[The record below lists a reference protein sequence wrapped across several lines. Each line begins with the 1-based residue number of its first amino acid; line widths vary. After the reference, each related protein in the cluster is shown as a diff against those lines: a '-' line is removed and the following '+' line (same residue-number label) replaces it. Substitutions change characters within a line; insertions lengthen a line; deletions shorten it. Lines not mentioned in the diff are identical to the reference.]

1 MKPNALLQLH
11 PMTKFYF
18 SLFILAVV
26 LVVPG
31 YWFAF
36 SVFLGLVAI
45 SLLAGV
51 FKEFMSIVVKA
62 LVSVLVIVF
71 LMQIFFF
78 PGEQVLWRWW
88 IFEIKQEGVYYGLIL
103 TSRILA
109 IGSAFVL
116 FFRMTEVR
124 DFVKS
129 LEDKGMPPMGAYV
142 VLSTLQIIP
151 EMRRQA
157 NTIME
162 AQKTRGVETEGS
174 LFVRAKAFIPTL
186 TPLILSSIAGTEERA
201 LTLESRAFSAPVK
214 KTSLHKLAKSRA
226 DRILP
231 ILFVLIILGLV
242 VWRVVLWQ
250 TS

>member
-1 MKPNALLQLH
+1 MKSNALLQLH
-11 PMTKFYF
+11 PMTKFYAA
-18 SLFILAVV
+18 LFILTIV
-26 LVVPG
+26 LIVPG
-31 YWFAF
+31 YWFSFALF
-36 SVFLGLVAI
+36 FVLVAI
-45 SLLAGV
+45 SIMAGV
-51 FKEFMSIVVKA
+51 SKEFISIVLKA
-62 LVSVLVIVF
+62 LLSVLVIVF

-78 PGEQVLWRWW
+78 PGEQVLWQWW

-214 KTSLHKLAKSRA
+214 KTSLHKLARGRA

-231 ILFVLIILGLV
+231 VLFLLIAIGLL

-250 TS
+250 QS

>member
-1 MKPNALLQLH
+1 MKQNILLQLH

-18 SLFILAVV
+18 TLFIFAVV
-26 LVVPG
+26 LISPG
-31 YWFAF
+31 YIFSFAIF
-36 SVFLGLVAI
+36 PILILIAM
-45 SLLAGV
+45 LAGV
-51 FKEFMSIVVKA
+51 AKEFLNIVIKA
-62 LVSVLVIVF
+62 LVTVLIF
-71 LMQIFFF
+71 IFIMQMFFY
-78 PGEQVLWRWW
+78 PGENVLWEWG
-88 IFEIKQEGVYYGLIL
+88 IFEIKQEGIKYGLLL

-109 IGSAFVL
+109 IGSAFIL

-129 LEDKGMPPMGAYV
+129 LEDIGLPPMGAYV

-174 LFVRAKAFIPTL
+174 IFVRAKAFIPTL

-201 LTLESRAFSAPVK
+201 ITLESRAFSAPVK
-214 KTSLHKLAKSRA
+214 KTSLHQLSKSNMDRA
-226 DRILP
+226 LP
-231 ILFVLIILGLV
+231 VVFALV
-242 VWRVVLWQ
+242 VIGLIVWRFFL
-250 TS
+250 

>member
-18 SLFILAVV
+18 SLFILALV
-26 LVVPG
+26 LIVPG

-36 SVFLGLVAI
+36 SVFLGVVAI

-51 FKEFMSIVVKA
+51 FKEFMGIVGKA

-174 LFVRAKAFIPTL
+174 LLVRAKAFIPTL

-214 KTSLHKLAKSRA
+214 KTSLHKLTKSRA

-231 ILFVLIILGLV
+231 ILFVLIILGLL

-250 TS
+250 IS

>member
-18 SLFILAVV
+18 SLFILAIV
-26 LVVPG
+26 LIVPG

-51 FKEFMSIVVKA
+51 FKEFIGIVLKA

-214 KTSLHKLAKSRA
+214 KTSLHKLTASGA

-231 ILFVLIILGLV
+231 ILFTLIILGLL
-242 VWRVVLWQ
+242 VWRIVLWQ

>member
-1 MKPNALLQLH
+1 MKKNALLQLH

-18 SLFILAVV
+18 SLFILAIV

-31 YWFAF
+31 HLFAF
-36 SVFLGLVAI
+36 AMFPVLVLVAI
-45 SLLAGV
+45 FAGV
-51 FKEFMSIVVKA
+51 AKEFLNIVLKA
-62 LVSVLVIVF
+62 LLSVLIIVF
-71 LMQIFFF
+71 IMQMFFY
-78 PGEQVLWRWW
+78 PGEHVLWSWKV
-88 IFEIKQEGVYYGLIL
+88 FSIKQEGLNYGLIL

-109 IGSAFVL
+109 IGSAFIL

-129 LEDKGMPPMGAYV
+129 LEDKGLPPMGAYV

-151 EMRRQA
+151 EMKRQA

-174 LFVRAKAFIPTL
+174 LFIRAKAFIPTL

-201 LTLESRAFSAPVK
+201 ITLESRAFSAPVK
-214 KTSLHKLAKSRA
+214 KTSLHKLTKSSA
-226 DRILP
+226 DRVLP
-231 ILFVLIILGLV
+231 IMYVIIFVALL
-242 VWRVVLWQ
+242 VWRVFL
-250 TS
+250 

>member
-1 MKPNALLQLH
+1 MKHNFLLRLH

-18 SLFILAVV
+18 SLFILGIV
-26 LVVPG
+26 LILPG
-31 YWFAF
+31 YAVAF
-36 SVFLGLVAI
+36 SIFPFLILIA
-45 SLLAGV
+45 LLAGV
-51 FKEFMSIVVKA
+51 SKEFLSIVLKA
-62 LVSVLVIVF
+62 LLSVLIIVF
-71 LMQIFFF
+71 IMQMFFY
-78 PGEQVLWRWW
+78 PGENILWEWG
-88 IFEIKQEGVYYGLIL
+88 FLQIKQEGLNYGLLL

-109 IGSAFVL
+109 IGSAFIL

-129 LEDKGMPPMGAYV
+129 LEDKGLPPMGAYV

-174 LFVRAKAFIPTL
+174 LLVRAKAFIPTL

-201 LTLESRAFSAPVK
+201 ITLESRAFSAPVK
-214 KTSLHKLAKSRA
+214 KTSLHQLTKSGA
-226 DRILP
+226 DQVLP
-231 ILFVLIILGLV
+231 IVYVIIFVALLI
-242 VWRVVLWQ
+242 WRFFL
-250 TS
+250 

>member
-1 MKPNALLQLH
+1 MKQNMLIKLH
-11 PMTKFYF
+11 PLTKFYF
-18 SLFILAVV
+18 SLLIFGVV

-31 YWFAF
+31 HEFAF
-36 SVFLGLVAI
+36 AVFLFLLAI
-45 SLLAGV
+45 SIFAGV
-51 FKEFMSIVVKA
+51 SKEFLRVVFKA
-62 LVSVLVIVF
+62 LVFVLVIVF
-71 LMQIFFF
+71 IMQLFFYPGNVVMWEWGIF
-78 PGEQVLWRWW
+78 QV
-88 IFEIKQEGVYYGLIL
+88 KQEGLEYGLIL

-109 IGSAFVL
+109 MGSAFIL

-129 LEDKGMPPMGAYV
+129 LEDKGLPPMGAYV

-174 LFVRAKAFIPTL
+174 LLVRAKAFLPTL
-186 TPLILSSIAGTEERA
+186 TPLILSSISNTEERA
-201 LTLESRAFSAPVK
+201 ITLESRAFSAPVR
-214 KTSLHKLAKSRA
+214 KTSLHQLTKNRA

-231 ILFVLIILGLV
+231 KTFMVIFVGLL
-242 VWRVVLWQ
+242 VWRFFL
-250 TS
+250 

>member
-1 MKPNALLQLH
+1 MKQNFLLQLH
-11 PMTKFYF
+11 PLTKFYF
-18 SLFILAVV
+18 SLFILVAV
-26 LVVPG
+26 LIVPG
-31 YWFAF
+31 YIFSFA
-36 SVFLGLVAI
+36 VFPILVLIAI
-45 SLLAGV
+45 LAGV
-51 FKEFMSIVVKA
+51 TKEFLSIVLKA
-62 LVSVLVIVF
+62 LLSVLVIVF
-71 LMQIFFF
+71 IMQMFFY
-78 PGEQVLWRWW
+78 PGDEVLWKAG
-88 IFEIKQEGVYYGLIL
+88 IFSITQEGLDYGLLL

-109 IGSAFVL
+109 IGAVFIL

-129 LEDKGMPPMGAYV
+129 LEDKGLPPMGAYV

-186 TPLILSSIAGTEERA
+186 TPLILSSIASTEERA
-201 LTLESRAFSAPVK
+201 ITLESRAFSAPVK
-214 KTSLHKLAKSRA
+214 KTSLHQLTKNSA

-231 ILFVLIILGLV
+231 IVYVVILVGLL
-242 VWRVVLWQ
+242 VWRFFL
-250 TS
+250 

>member
-1 MKPNALLQLH
+1 MKQNAILQLH

-18 SLFILAVV
+18 SLFILAIV

-31 YWFAF
+31 YLFAYAMF
-36 SVFLGLVAI
+36 PVLILVAI
-45 SLLAGV
+45 LAGV
-51 FKEFMSIVVKA
+51 AKPFLNIVLKA
-62 LVSVLVIVF
+62 LVSVLIIVF
-71 LMQIFFF
+71 LMQMFFY
-78 PGEQVLWRWW
+78 PGDHVLWSWK
-88 IFEIKQEGVYYGLIL
+88 IFSIKQEGLNYGLFL

-109 IGSAFVL
+109 IGSAFIL

-129 LEDKGMPPMGAYV
+129 LEDKGLPPMGAYV

-151 EMRRQA
+151 EMKRQT

-201 LTLESRAFSAPVK
+201 ITLESRAFSAPVK
-214 KTSLHKLAKSRA
+214 KTSLHKLTKSSA
-226 DRILP
+226 DRVLP
-231 ILFVLIILGLV
+231 IMYVIIFVALL
-242 VWRVVLWQ
+242 VWRVFL
-250 TS
+250 